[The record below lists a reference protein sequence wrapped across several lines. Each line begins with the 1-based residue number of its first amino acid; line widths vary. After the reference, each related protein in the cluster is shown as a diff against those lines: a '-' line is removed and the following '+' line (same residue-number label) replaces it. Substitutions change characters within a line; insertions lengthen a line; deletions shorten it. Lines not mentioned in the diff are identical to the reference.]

1 MQCLKQKNVFPW
13 TRTHGDGSKP
23 FWYHIL
29 VDEHP
34 ASLCWVFPNWATRV
48 CIKKNTILAFEMAK
62 KKNLWFLGTPTSSY
76 CHISGFKAQQL
87 ISPMHCQVNAVVW
100 WEWENFRPEPWDKR
114 WPTSVPL
121 GAIWLDFCW
130 PIVGRVFE
138 TKSLQDFGY
147 SIAPLLEEVAEKDS
161 TLALLSSE
169 NMDDVEQLVFRSGIL
184 VDLPG
189 HVAKCHRLISCLL
202 SNVPLRVCWVWMISK
217 HIDLGDTSFSGLKIR
232 HLPMTP
238 QISWCWPW
246 SLKRW

>member
-1 MQCLKQKNVFPW
+1 
-13 TRTHGDGSKP
+13 
-23 FWYHIL
+23 
-29 VDEHP
+29 
-34 ASLCWVFPNWATRV
+34 
-48 CIKKNTILAFEMAK
+48 
-62 KKNLWFLGTPTSSY
+62 
-76 CHISGFKAQQL
+76 
-87 ISPMHCQVNAVVW
+87 MHRQVNAVVW

-161 TLALLSSE
+161 TLALLGSE

-189 HVAKCHRLISCLL
+189 HVAKCHGLISCLL

-238 QISWCWPW
+238 QNLLLLTMISEKMVKDGRSMAILQFQIDHFWTPNFIGQSWGTTFKAVALRAHQPVRRLRR
-246 SLKRW
+246 SLVYAVCVYGFSSGKMK